1 MATYFP
7 SSSNQ
12 RNVVP
17 TMYLRDETTASY
29 NEAPVISNNM
39 MMYMNYASGGSYSD
53 AMAGNSQQNQNCVD
67 LPSVG
72 ASGGLSP
79 SQQGMLS
86 NLVGSHA
93 GDHVYNAWRDGRN
106 EMFMQPMGGPA
117 NMQSIS
123 TQISGTTG
131 DLVHGNVNEDPQM
144 GLRPQ
149 LGILDGGQNLQGQ
162 GLSLSLS
169 TQFSSA
175 VPVPSFQ
182 FRHPNAGLSSFLG
195 SHASISGEGGSGT
208 GSCRDDENSPN
219 KQSRNA
225 DYLQPGFSGGNH
237 DAIKQEALNNLQS
250 SVDPKQMH
258 QGTSPYGVPGFTST
272 IPNSKYL
279 KATQQL
285 LDEVVNVRKAL
296 KQHDAGKQKGLGE
309 TDVGSKDSTTVASAS
324 GMPSDSLEQ
333 NATELS
339 PAERQDLQNKLTKL
353 LSMLD
358 EVDRRYR
365 QYYHQMQIVVSS
377 FDVIAGC
384 GSAKPYTALALET
397 ISRHFRCLR
406 DAISGQIKTT
416 RHSLGEQD
424 TSGNSKGSGISR
436 LRFVDQQLR
445 QQRALQQL
453 GMMQQH
459 AWRPQRGLPE
469 SSVSILRAWL
479 FEHFLHP
486 YPKDSDKIML
496 ARQTGLTRSQVSNWF
511 INARVRLWKP
521 MVEEMYK
528 EEFGDIEMDSI
539 STSENASKSARDETK
554 VTDNGPEEPSATE
567 RCQPS
572 QFNEPKINSMPEAD
586 ISGSMVGRASFQ
598 NRSHGEDD
606 NIDYTGM
613 RLRGNQNHN
622 MGDHHSNLLQD
633 TLVQS
638 DGGGNGRFLSADAY
652 HMAELGRF
660 GSGDGVSLTL
670 GLQHCDGG
678 GMPMSGSG
686 HNNFVTMRGD
696 EMYAATTS
704 LGPDTTDFDCMDPG
718 DRRHRFSSS
727 HMLHDFVA

>member
-7 SSSNQ
+7 DSSNQ

-17 TMYLRDETTASY
+17 TMYLRDQTATSY
-29 NEAPVISNNM
+29 SEAPGIPNNM
-39 MMYMNYASGGSYSD
+39 MMYLNYSTAGSYSD
-53 AMAGNSQQNQNCVD
+53 TMAGNSQQHQVE

-72 ASGGLSP
+72 DSGLTP

-86 NLVGSHA
+86 NLVSSHT
-93 GDHVYNAWRDGRN
+93 GDQVYNAWRDGRN
-106 EMFMQPMGGPA
+106 EMFMQPMGGPSTIH
-117 NMQSIS
+117 SIGA
-123 TQISGTTG
+123 QISGST
-131 DLVHGNVNEDPQM
+131 VNEDPQM

-182 FRHPNAGLSSFLG
+182 FRHPNALSSFLN
-195 SHASISGEGGSGT
+195 SHPSISGEGGSGT

-219 KQSRNA
+219 KQSRNTE
-225 DYLQPGFSGGNH
+225 YLPGYPGGNH
-237 DAIKQEALNNLQS
+237 EAIKQETFNNLQCS
-250 SVDPKQMH
+250 LDPKQMH
-258 QGTSPYGVPGFTST
+258 SGSSPYNLPGFAST

-296 KQHDAGKQKGLGE
+296 KQHDAKGFRD
-309 TDVGSKDSTTVASAS
+309 TDAGSKDSTTVPPSTS
-324 GMPSDSLEQ
+324 MPTDSQE
-333 NATELS
+333 TTHSTIELS

-384 GSAKPYTALALET
+384 GAAKPYTALALET

-406 DAISGQIKTT
+406 DAISGQIKAT
-416 RHSLGEQD
+416 RQNLGEQD
-424 TSGNSKGSGISR
+424 TTGNNKGGGISR

-528 EEFGDIEMDSI
+528 EEFGDIELDSI
-539 STSENASKSARDETK
+539 SSSENASKSARDDIK
-554 VTDNGPEEPSATE
+554 VSEDGREELQQSVKPPATE

-572 QFNEPKINSMPEAD
+572 QFHELKSNPITDVEM
-586 ISGSMVGRASFQ
+586 SGSATRASFQ
-598 NRSHGEDD
+598 NRPHGDD
-606 NIDYTGM
+606 GMDYGGM
-613 RLRGNQNHN
+613 RLGGNPSHN
-622 MGDHHSNLLQD
+622 VDHSNLLQD
-633 TLVQS
+633 TIVHS
-638 DGGGNGRFLSADAY
+638 DVSSTGRFLSADAY
-652 HMAELGRF
+652 HMSELGRF

-670 GLQHCDGG
+670 GLQHCDGSG
-678 GMPMSGSG
+678 LPMSGG
-686 HNNFVTMRGD
+686 TQHNFVTMRGD
-696 EMYAATTS
+696 EMYTATTS
-704 LGPDTTDFDCMDPG
+704 LGPETTDFDCMDPG